1 MWPLLLLAL
10 SLCRGTGGNA
20 VQARQLRQSSGLA
33 ACKGPAFE
41 WPPESGYCW
50 TTSSS
55 SSSSSLQQQV
65 APGITGAAVQPADA
79 EAGQLKVIVKMGKQ
93 ASAAAAV
100 QLENSM
106 GYGDYVWR
114 IDSSAAVASANL
126 VAVAFVHAGTTR
138 RFNVSFSP
146 YSQQQQQQQQQG
158 TAAAA
163 SAAAA
168 AQSVQRLV
176 QPLQL
181 SSQQPADLASRT
193 GHITQRLRWSDGD
206 EMDPAPHS
214 HFESYSDD
222 GLLLATWKVQ
232 KSAPHALPFT
242 HPGPNVFSSSNVAVA
257 NGQLSLRVVKS
268 GKGKSA
274 KSSSAEVAL
283 DRSLGHGT
291 YVFEIDSNPS
301 LLHQNLV
308 GAALILQDDQRDFK
322 VAEMSR
328 WGVPDIPNTQY
339 VVQPYQ
345 TNPPHRF
352 NVSQARVSH
361 RLRWSGS
368 SDPSQL
374 AFDSWAADSG
384 ALLQSWTGTGGN
396 NFAPGTERVK
406 LNFWLMKD
414 AADLPARSTL
424 AFNCFRFCPLGQ
436 EAACSTAAGT
446 PTCRGTLPPPT
457 QPPSSP
463 PSPPSPSPPPPNP
476 PNPPDPEPPQPCADW
491 QFMWPA
497 NSGHCWYRRDSNGEK
512 QGPGDNLFSS
522 ANAGVNAET
531 GYLVLKI
538 VKEPGGGWSCGEVFM
553 DHSLGPGDYTFVVQ
567 SDPSLMHHNLVAS
580 PFLYAANAPDG
591 SSRELDVVEFG
602 RWGQPIN
609 ANSQYVVQPWNT
621 NPPHVF
627 NVSGVGHTHRMRWS
641 GGSSPQQVQ
650 FESFSADGRLIQSWT
665 NTGGDNFVPGPEAV
679 HINHWIFAQSANLPA
694 SSSFVVSCFKFCPL
708 GQEAA
713 CSAPLGTRPS
723 C

>member
-1 MWPLLLLAL
+1 M
-10 SLCRGTGGNA
+10 
-20 VQARQLRQSSGLA
+20 
-33 ACKGPAFE
+33 
-41 WPPESGYCW
+41 
-50 TTSSS
+50 
-55 SSSSSLQQQV
+55 
-65 APGITGAAVQPADA
+65 
-79 EAGQLKVIVKMGKQ
+79 
-93 ASAAAAV
+93 
-100 QLENSM
+100 
-106 GYGDYVWR
+106 
-114 IDSSAAVASANL
+114 
-126 VAVAFVHAGTTR
+126 
-138 RFNVSFSP
+138 
-146 YSQQQQQQQQQG
+146 
-158 TAAAA
+158 
-163 SAAAA
+163 
-168 AQSVQRLV
+168 
-176 QPLQL
+176 
-181 SSQQPADLASRT
+181 
-193 GHITQRLRWSDGD
+193 
-206 EMDPAPHS
+206 
-214 HFESYSDD
+214 
-222 GLLLATWKVQ
+222 
-232 KSAPHALPFT
+232 
-242 HPGPNVFSSSNVAVA
+242 AVA

-497 NSGHCWYRRDSNGEK
+497 NSGHCWYRRDSNGQK

-522 ANAGVNAET
+522 ANAGVDAET

-641 GGSSPQQVQ
+641 GGSSPQQAQ

-679 HINHWIFAQSANLPA
+679 HINHWIFAQSADLPA